1 MFTSTN
7 LLQKTN
13 TTTVSRAPLGDEVRA
28 GKQFVAARF
37 SNLFVCGSYQN
48 LNKRNSDGATTE
60 NNPNAAKAQQILEL
74 TLRQTMSKVLGV
86 KLQSAQSLTI
96 FGFAHP
102 AFQRPGR
109 PKIIKL
115 ATLAAHANFSPEY
128 DAELGLYRFQW
139 RGKSVVVPLA
149 SDQVKVNGV
158 WKKLGEFVL
167 QKNKE
172 TYIDPVGLDAAVGN

>member
-1 MFTSTN
+1 MLIVSLSILPKKQNGVITFPPVDPKSEMR
-7 LLQKTN
+7 LLERL
-13 TTTVSRAPLGDEVRA
+13 SRVFLANFA
-28 GKQFVAARF
+28 GTQLQN
-37 SNLFVCGSYQN
+37 SNPITFIGQSM
-48 LNKRNSDGATTE
+48 
-60 NNPNAAKAQQILEL
+60 P
-74 TLRQTMSKVLGV
+74 TLSRSGKPRI
-86 KLQSAQSLTI
+86 A
-96 FGFAHP
+96 
-102 AFQRPGR
+102 
-109 PKIIKL
+109 KL